1 MTSGKKTSKTP
12 DEAFLDAHFDAAR
25 RHAAKPDDA
34 LLARVAADAA
44 DVQASIMQKM
54 ERQRPG
60 LSQQGIRSVLSM
72 LGGWPAA
79 ASLTSAA
86 AMGLWL
92 GIAPPNA
99 LTLMAQDLLIDQGDT
114 DGATSVESGFG
125 LFEEML

>member
-1 MTSGKKTSKTP
+1 MTSEQKTSKTP

-25 RHAAKPDDA
+25 HHAATPDEA
-34 LLARVAADAA
+34 FLARVAADAA
-44 DVQASIMQKM
+44 DVQASFLQKT
-54 ERQRPG
+54 ERQRP
-60 LSQQGIRSVLSM
+60 SQQGVRAVLSM